1 MTKTNLKTLM
11 TCVLLALLLIN
22 CDDDDNNNPPPMNDA
37 DIYQSLDELV
47 QVLKPAEQL
56 FTINPTTA
64 QTVTGEDGTIISIAA
79 NAFTDDSSNP
89 ITTPITVKLREHLT
103 VEDMLLANA
112 QTSSN
117 NQLLVTGGSFNVSF
131 EDENG
136 TSVNADPWSLQAE
149 FPVTTDITGFEN
161 DMRYFIGETTTV
173 DGREVVNWTL
183 GGNNESWMDEGT
195 FNIFGLEQGLAN
207 CDVLY
212 DMASESPT
220 QFEVTVSGVT
230 DYSSTVVWMVIDD
243 FPSVIMIT
251 SLNDTMT
258 ALKTYDNSIPTG
270 LNATLLA
277 ITIDEDSYLKFGSLP
292 ITVLGDDTFNV
303 EIDYGTTEELV
314 ALVQSIT
321 N

>member
-1 MTKTNLKTLM
+1 MA
-11 TCVLLALLLIN
+11 CISFALLAIN

-37 DIYQSLDELV
+37 DIYQSLDDLV
-47 QVLKPAEQL
+47 QELKPANQL
-56 FTINPTTA
+56 FTIDPTNA

-79 NAFTDDSSNP
+79 NAFTDNSSNL
-89 ITTPITVKLREHLT
+89 ITTPITVKLREQLT
-103 VEDMLLANA
+103 IEDMLLANA

-117 NQLLVTGGSFNVSF
+117 NQLLVTGGSFNLTF

-136 TSVNADPWSLQAE
+136 GSVNADPWSLQAE
-149 FPVTTDITGFEN
+149 FPVATDITGFEN
-161 DMRYFIGETTTV
+161 DMRYFVGETTIV
-173 DGREVVNWTL
+173 DGREVVNWNL
-183 GGNNESWMDEGT
+183 GGNNESWIDQGT

-212 DMASESPT
+212 DMVGEAPT
-220 QFEVTVSGVT
+220 QFEVMVSGVT

-270 LNATLLA
+270 LSATLLA

-292 ITVLGDDTFNV
+292 ITVMGDDTFNV
-303 EIDYGTTEELV
+303 DIDYGTTEELI
-314 ALVQSIT
+314 ALVQSIS